1 MQTNHSHEYG
11 RFKANYLPSGK
22 HIHAKLK
29 YQCFVFCFL
38 SCYGR
43 KKRKKEKK
51 KREKLMNDFNA
62 TA

>member
-1 MQTNHSHEYG
+1 MQTNCSHEYG
-11 RFKANYLPSGK
+11 EFKARNLPLGK

-29 YQCFVFCFL
+29 YQCFVFCSL

-43 KKRKKEKK
+43 KKERKKGEK
-51 KREKLMNDFNA
+51 KLMNDFNA